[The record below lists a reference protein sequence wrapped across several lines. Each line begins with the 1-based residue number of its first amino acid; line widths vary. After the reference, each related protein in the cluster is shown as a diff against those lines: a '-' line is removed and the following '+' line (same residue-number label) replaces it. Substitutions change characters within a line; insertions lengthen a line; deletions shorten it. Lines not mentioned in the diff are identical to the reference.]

1 MFYIFELISRFK
13 YIIFSY
19 CCLFII
25 CYIYY
30 PIFFS
35 FLDFL
40 LKTVLNEQNSSDLN
54 YYIYTHPFELY
65 YSHLF
70 FCFICSLYCL
80 VPYLVWQFIDFI
92 KTGIYNSEYLLLSSF
107 YKKCLLIFIGSYM
120 FLYGYILPC
129 FLEFLQSAKSAY
141 LSEVYT
147 LFFELKIQDFIKF
160 IIYLNTL
167 FTIIILFL
175 IIISVFI
182 FNFSLFNIIMTK
194 KLIYL
199 IAIIFS
205 TFISPPD
212 IASQLLLLIVILLTI
227 EFIIFF
233 RVIKHYMLINKT

>member
-1 MFYIFELISRFK
+1 MFYIFELINRFK
-13 YIIFSY
+13 YALFSY

-40 LKTVLNEQNSSDLN
+40 LKTILNEQNSGSLN

-70 FCFICSLYCL
+70 FCFICSLHII
-80 VPYLVWQFIDFI
+80 VPYLIWQIIDFI
-92 KTGIYNSEYLLLSSF
+92 KSGVYKSEYLLLSGF
-107 YKKCLLIFIGSYM
+107 YKKCLIIFIGSYM
-120 FLYGYILPC
+120 FLYGYILPY
-129 FLEFLQSAKSAY
+129 FLELLQSAKSSY

-147 LFFELKIQDFIKF
+147 VFFELKIQDFIKF
-160 IIYLNTL
+160 IVYLNTL

-175 IIISVFI
+175 IILSVFI
-182 FNFSLFNIIMTK
+182 FKFSLLNIIMTK

-199 IAIIFS
+199 VAIIFS

-212 IASQLLLLIVILLTI
+212 IASQLLLLVVILLNI
-227 EFIIFF
+227 EFVIFLRIIKYYIL
-233 RVIKHYMLINKT
+233 VNKV